1 MRCLPHALAEQVGDF
16 RGWYHSPAMKG
27 KLAVHGLLLRVGLSV
42 AQLVGSKDC
51 WGKIYTA
58 DTVGGATMSLAVGT

>member
-1 MRCLPHALAEQVGDF
+1 
-16 RGWYHSPAMKG
+16 MKG

-42 AQLVGSKDC
+42 AQLVGSMDC